1 MFNEEVIWIS
11 IVGTFI
17 ALFLSV
23 TLFIFFVSY
32 QKRKFK
38 YFSEKQQP
46 HADFNQELLR
56 AQLEIQEQTFK
67 NISEEIHDN
76 IGQML
81 SLAKLN
87 LNTTDIGQPK
97 QAEDKIQ
104 LSRDLVSKAITD
116 LRDLSKSVN
125 PEIIMKIGLSESIE
139 RALLM
144 AAKTTQFEVNMTQ
157 NGDLF
162 RFDAHKELIIFRIF
176 QEILN
181 NVITHSKA
189 RTVNVTLDFQVP
201 HFSLRVEDDGVGFD
215 ISKLDSQYHNNGLG
229 VRSMKNRAVLIGAD
243 FTIASTPLAGTVVV
257 VELSL

>member
-1 MFNEEVIWIS
+1 MYKEDAILIT
-11 IVGTFI
+11 IIGTLIILFLAV
-17 ALFLSV
+17 ALFFF
-23 TLFIFFVSY
+23 FISY
-32 QKRKFK
+32 NRKFK
-38 YFSEKQQP
+38 YLKEKQQLRNE
-46 HADFNQELLR
+46 FNQEILR
-56 AQLEIQEQTFK
+56 AQLEIQEQTFQ
-67 NISEEIHDN
+67 NISQEIHDN

-87 LNTTDIGQPK
+87 LNTTDIRQPQ

-116 LRDLSKSVN
+116 LRDLSKSLN
-125 PEIIMKIGLSESIE
+125 PEIIMKIGLSESIQ

-144 AAKTTQFEVNMTQ
+144 AAKTAQFEVNMTQ

-162 RFDAHKELIIFRIF
+162 RFDPHKELIIFRIF

-189 RTVNVTLDFQVP
+189 RTVNVTLDFQMP

-215 ISKLDSQYHNNGLG
+215 TSKLDSEDQNNGLG

-243 FTIASTPLAGTVVV
+243 FTISSTPQVGTVVI